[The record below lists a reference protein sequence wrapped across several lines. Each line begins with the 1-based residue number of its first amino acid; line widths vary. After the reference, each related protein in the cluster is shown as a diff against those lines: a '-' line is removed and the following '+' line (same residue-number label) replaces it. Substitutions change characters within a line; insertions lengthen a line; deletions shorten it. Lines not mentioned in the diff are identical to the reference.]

1 MERALELISE
11 YGYLLVF
18 FGTVIDQSGIPVF
31 IVAGGI
37 FVAAGLLGF
46 WPVMLL
52 SILALVVTD
61 IPFIFI
67 GRYLSRRLV
76 GNYSTGKSV
85 RWLKNFLIVGTAIFL
100 KSPTLFYLFSKVIPV
115 IGKYVPVFASFSS
128 SRKARAVLLFS
139 LGDVVYALVFTIG
152 GVYLGDL
159 FIEYSRVLAVV
170 IALLF
175 AVFYLLAARIYGKR
189 IKSRMGKE
197 RSDYR

>member
-115 IGKYVPVFASFSS
+115 IGKYVPVFAGFSS

-159 FIEYSRVLAVV
+159 FIEYSGVLAVV

-175 AVFYLLAARIYGKR
+175 VVFYLLAARIYGKR

>member
-76 GNYSTGKSV
+76 GDYSTGKSV

-115 IGKYVPVFASFSS
+115 IGKYVPVFAGFSS

-197 RSDYR
+197 RSEYR

>member
-46 WPVMLL
+46 WQVVLF

-85 RWLKNFLIVGTAIFL
+85 RWLKNFLIAGTAIFL
-100 KSPTLFYLFSKVIPV
+100 KSLTLFYLFSKVIPV
-115 IGKYVPVFASFSS
+115 IGKYVPVFAGFSS
-128 SRKARAVLLFS
+128 SRKTRAVLLF
-139 LGDVVYALVFTIG
+139 
-152 GVYLGDL
+152 
-159 FIEYSRVLAVV
+159 
-170 IALLF
+170 
-175 AVFYLLAARIYGKR
+175 
-189 IKSRMGKE
+189 
-197 RSDYR
+197 

>member
-115 IGKYVPVFASFSS
+115 IGKYVPVFAGFSS

-159 FIEYSRVLAVV
+159 FIEYSGVLAVV

-175 AVFYLLAARIYGKR
+175 VVFYLLAARIYGKR
-189 IKSRMGKE
+189 IKSRISKE

>member
-46 WPVMLL
+46 WPVILL

-115 IGKYVPVFASFSS
+115 IGKYVPVFAGFSS

-159 FIEYSRVLAVV
+159 FIEYSGVLAVV

-175 AVFYLLAARIYGKR
+175 VVFYLLAARIYGKR
-189 IKSRMGKE
+189 IKSRISKE

>member
-46 WPVMLL
+46 WPVILL

-85 RWLKNFLIVGTAIFL
+85 RWLKNFMIAGTAIFL

-115 IGKYVPVFASFSS
+115 IGKYVPVFAGFSS
-128 SRKARAVLLFS
+128 SRKTRAVLLFS
-139 LGDVVYALVFTIG
+139 LGDVAYALAFTIG
-152 GVYLGDL
+152 GFYLGDL
-159 FIEYSRVLAVV
+159 FIEYSGVLAVV

-197 RSDYR
+197 RSEYR